1 MQPVDM
7 IEFLKKYFWKN
18 GFDKLSENPFDVYKV
33 MVKSNK
39 GKQVIGYTYPVQSLE
54 GDICY
59 VYSCNLFDQRPLFWT

>member
-1 MQPVDM
+1 MPRQSVYDM
-7 IEFLKKYFWKN
+7 PFTRVYEA
-18 GFDKLSENPFDVYKV
+18 FDVYKV

-59 VYSCNLFDQRPLFWT
+59 VYSCNLFDQRPLLWT